1 MRLQSAIRRLR
12 DDTSGTAALEFAL
25 VGMFLVVGLLNA
37 IDVGYYTY
45 QRMTVE
51 NAAQAG
57 AQAAWK
63 NCNDPSSMLPA
74 TQNCTT
80 ANGAAQSLNDA
91 ITAAIQ
97 SSSLG
102 TAVSLESG
110 YPAEGYY
117 CVNSSG
123 SMQAVGSLSNKPSD
137 CSAAGVSGVSPGDY
151 VQVGVTYS
159 YSPLFPGISVMGASG
174 ISAITM
180 TAWMRLG

>member
-1 MRLQSAIRRLR
+1 MRLSRAIGRLR
-12 DDTSGTAALEFAL
+12 DDTGGIAALEFAL

-51 NAAQAG
+51 NVAQAG

-63 NCNDPSSMLPA
+63 NCNDSSSMLPA

-80 ANGAAQSLNDA
+80 ANGAAQNLDDA

-97 SSSLG
+97 GSSLG
-102 TAVSLESG
+102 TAVSLTSG

-117 CVNSSG
+117 CVNTSG
-123 SMQAVGSLSNKPSD
+123 ALQAVGSLSNKPAD
-137 CSAAGVSGVSPGDY
+137 CSAAGNSSVSPGDY
-151 VQVGVTYS
+151 IQVGVTYG
-159 YSPLFPGISVMGASG
+159 YTPLFPGISVMGASG
-174 ISAITM
+174 IKAISM